1 MSKGHKE
8 EIELSKVIVNPENYR
23 FEPVEDE
30 QKALKTMMESLGSEV
45 SNLARD
51 IVEHGLNPLRTPLA
65 VKKDGKYI
73 VLDGN
78 RRTTALKLLDNPN
91 LITDNYPLKQVFVSL
106 KAKGYTAPKK
116 LEFVVYEEDDLNEA
130 DQWVL
135 VEHNGKNNGV
145 GTVSWGT
152 KEKARFSA
160 RHNKTKLD
168 KALQLTDYLEQKGV
182 DTQKLDQTTLNTR
195 ILSDPNIRK
204 RIGVEFVE
212 GTLVIADEKQNLP
225 HIKKLI
231 TAMTHKDFR
240 VRDVYSKS
248 DRAKWIDE
256 ILPKEKSS
264 SGSGK
269 EESSSNGK
277 AGKKS
282 TKKAKRTFLGL
293 IDPADQISD
302 KLPGKIVDIHHELI
316 NINVTKTPHATA
328 ALMRV
333 YMELVATDYLIEC
346 LSFQQ
351 QGENLRD
358 STGTGTYNELKAKL
372 SAIQSDAATP
382 RDVKS
387 SLTVLLTKDL
397 VTVQFN
403 QVMHSDIFK
412 ATEAD
417 LRSLWT
423 NLKPVL
429 YYISEQIAKTK

>member
-1 MSKGHKE
+1 MSRGHKE
-8 EIELSKVIVNPENYR
+8 EIELSNVIVNPDNYR

-30 QKALKTMMESLGSEV
+30 QKALKTMMDSLGSEV

-78 RRTTALKLLDNPN
+78 RRTTALKLLDNPE
-91 LITDNYPLKQVFVSL
+91 LITGNYPLKQVFVSL

-116 LEFVVYEEDDLNEA
+116 LEFVIYDENDLKEA

-182 DTQKLDQTTLNTR
+182 NTQKLDQTTLNTR

-204 RIGVEFVE
+204 RIGVDFVE
-212 GTLVIADEKQNLP
+212 GTLVIDDEKKNLP

-231 TAMTHKDFR
+231 AAMSHKDFR
-240 VRDVYSKS
+240 VRDVYSKL

-256 ILPKEKSS
+256 VLPEEKA
-264 SGSGK
+264 GSGGSEK
-269 EESSSNGK
+269 GDRTGK
-277 AGKKS
+277 TDKKS
-282 TKKAKRTFLGL
+282 TKKEKRTFLGL
-293 IDPADQISD
+293 IDPSDQISE
-302 KLPGKIVDIHHELI
+302 KLPGKIIDIHHELI

-346 LSFQQ
+346 LSFQR

-358 STGTGTYNELKAKL
+358 STGAGTFNELKAKL

-382 RDVKS
+382 RDIKS
-387 SLTVLLTKDL
+387 SLTVLLKKDL

>member
-8 EIELSKVIVNPENYR
+8 EIELSKVVVNPDNYR

-51 IVEHGLNPLRTPLA
+51 IVEHGLNPLRTPLV
-65 VKKDGKYI
+65 VKKDDKYI

-78 RRTTALKLLDNPN
+78 RRTTALKLLDNPDF
-91 LITDNYPLKQVFVSL
+91 ITDSYPLKQVFVSL
-106 KAKGYTAPKK
+106 KAKGYKAPKK
-116 LEFVVYEEDDLNEA
+116 LEFVVYDEADLSEA

-212 GTLVIADEKQNLP
+212 GTLVVADEKQNLP
-225 HIKKLI
+225 YIKKLI
-231 TAMTHKDFR
+231 TAMSHKDFR

-256 ILPKEKSS
+256 VLPKEKAG
-264 SGSGK
+264 SGDSGK
-269 EESSSNGK
+269 EDTSGK

-282 TKKAKRTFLGL
+282 TKKTKRTFLGL
-293 IDPADQISD
+293 IDPADQVSD
-302 KLPGKIVDIHHELI
+302 KLPDKIIDIHHELI
-316 NINVTKTPHATA
+316 NINVSKTPHATA

-333 YMELVATDYLIEC
+333 YMELVATDYLIDC
-346 LSFQQ
+346 LSYQR

-358 STGTGTYNELKAKL
+358 SSGNGNYSELKAKL
-372 SAIQSDAATP
+372 AVIQSNASTP

-387 SLTVLLTKDL
+387 SLTVMLTKDL

-412 ATEAD
+412 ATEPD

-429 YYISEQIAKTK
+429 YYISEEIAKTK